1 MKKCNQYH
9 PDQAKQ
15 DLVDLELCISNGY
28 MYWVFAPGC
37 DVDEYDNACLS
48 SECK

>member
-15 DLVDLELCISNGY
+15 DLYDTELCISNGL
-28 MYWVFAPGC
+28 MSWVFAPGC
-37 DVDEYDNACLS
+37 DVDDYDNACLFD
-48 SECK
+48 ECK